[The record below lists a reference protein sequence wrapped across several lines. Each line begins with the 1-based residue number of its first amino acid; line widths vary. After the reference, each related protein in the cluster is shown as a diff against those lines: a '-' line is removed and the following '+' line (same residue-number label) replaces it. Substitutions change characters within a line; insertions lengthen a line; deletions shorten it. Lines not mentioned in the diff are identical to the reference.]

1 MADWLK
7 LNHAL
12 VRSAKVRGLMRLLRC
27 KKHAALGLAVDEERP
42 QGAGRKE
49 RNND

>member
-7 LNHAL
+7 LNHSL

-27 KKHAALGLAVDEERP
+27 KKHAAPLELLNRTA
-42 QGAGRKE
+42 
-49 RNND
+49 